1 MAARKSSL
9 PPGKVEEAV
18 ISRWLGQEPLNQESL
33 GQETEPAYPACKFL
47 TYRSRMKPILTRAN
61 KPQIYL

>member
-18 ISRWLGQEPLNQESL
+18 ISSWLGQEPL

-47 TYRSRMKPILTRAN
+47 TYRSRMKPIQTRVK
-61 KPQIYL
+61 KPQIDL

>member
-18 ISRWLGQEPLNQESL
+18 ISSWPLRLEIV
-33 GQETEPAYPACKFL
+33 GVETAYPANKFL
-47 TYRSRMKPILTRAN
+47 TYRSRMKPIQTRAKN
-61 KPQIYL
+61 LKFTFE